1 VAGPLRALSR
11 GVLTDTLRN
20 ETVASIVARFPATA
34 RVFQSHRIDFCCR
47 GDVTVEE
54 ALAGRE
60 PGAGELLAEVE
71 GAIRAPAAAAD
82 PSALDLPVAALV
94 ARIIDRHHGYLRRA
108 LPAAAP
114 LVERIAE
121 VHGAKDAALPA
132 LHAEFVALRVAL
144 ERHADDEEHGLFP
157 LLMSREPDRAL
168 AAAELARMRAEHEE
182 IGRRIRAIREYAHDY
197 ASPEWACRTYR
208 LAMAELEDLE
218 TDLLRHI
225 HLENHVLAAAFRDD
239 R

>member
-1 VAGPLRALSR
+1 
-11 GVLTDTLRN
+11 VLADTLRN

-47 GDVTVEE
+47 GDVTVEQ

-60 PGAGELLAEVE
+60 PGPRELLAEVE

-108 LPAAAP
+108 LPAAGP

-121 VHGAKDAALPA
+121 VHGDKDPGLHA
-132 LHAEFVALRVAL
+132 LHGEFVALRAAL

-157 LLMSREPDRAL
+157 LLMSREPDRAV

-182 IGRRIRAIREYAHDY
+182 IGRRIQAIREHAHDY

-218 TDLLRHI
+218 TDLLRHV
-225 HLENHVLAAAFRDD
+225 HLENHVLAAAFRAD